1 MHSDEIRGI
10 AICAVIGPIPAVTL
24 EETPLPLVSVKI
36 ISNGV
41 QMSTGTR
48 ILDPMGSEHVWL
60 EYESFDIKADNLR
73 VKFHSN
79 SESVFFT
86 SCGAHLV
93 YKHRE
98 NAKNDD
104 PRMLLEVGDVHLG
117 VPDEEIENYVMDGTQ
132 LSKRYREDVDS
143 DSESNCYPQQKRPSS
158 TLGIRIS
165 DLEDTVLGESQL
177 NQSNHSQH

>member
-10 AICAVIGPIPAVTL
+10 AICAVIGPILAVTL

-41 QMSTGTR
+41 QMSAGQR
-48 ILDPMGSEHVWL
+48 VLDPMGSEHVWL
-60 EYESFDIKADNLR
+60 EYKSFDIKSDNLR

-86 SCGAHLV
+86 SCGVHLV
-93 YKHRE
+93 HKHRE
-98 NAKNDD
+98 NAKND

-117 VPDEEIENYVMDGTQ
+117 VPHEEIENYVMDGTQ
-132 LSKRYREDVDS
+132 LSKRRRKDNDS
-143 DSESNCYPQQKRPSS
+143 HSESNWYPQQKRPSS

-165 DLEDTVLGESQL
+165 DLEDTLLGESQL
-177 NQSNHSQH
+177 NQSNHSQL